1 MFNNETIPAMN
12 ITTERG
18 GAVSIVTPQCNSKAG
33 LLNMKKCF
41 KCGIIKELSDYYK
54 HPQMLDGH
62 LNKCKDCTKRDTK
75 LRADILMEDSDWYE
89 SEKKRHRDKYHRLG
103 YKDKHKP
110 TYEQKKKAMDTYKE
124 KYPEKLLAKNKSQ
137 HLKPVVNGNHLHHW
151 SYNIE
156 HAKDIIELAP
166 EVHATVHRYIVY
178 DQERMM
184 YRDAKSG
191 LLLDTRIHHLNFLDR
206 LNGII

>member
-156 HAKDIIELAP
+156 HAKDIIEISM
-166 EVHATVHRYIVY
+166 VNHFIIHRFMVY
-178 DQERMM
+178 DEIKLM
-184 YRDAKSG
+184 YRVSSTG
-191 LLLDTRIHHLNFLDR
+191 ELLNTREKHECFLK
-206 LNGII
+206 IINKFN